1 MLSKTFLIKIV
12 FVIGLL
18 GVLTLAALTPNA
30 AWAFFR
36 NDGLVGFSSRG
47 LERPAGVEIQGVIRN
62 SSPGLAQSAGVSE
75 VSGISSTFTV
85 ELISSV
91 PTSSVSG
98 ETITV

>member
-62 SSPGLAQSAGVSE
+62 ASPGLAQSAGVSE
-75 VSGISSTFTV
+75 VSGISSSAD
-85 ELISSV
+85 IS
-91 PTSSVSG
+91 PTSAGLVDESFELV
-98 ETITV
+98 